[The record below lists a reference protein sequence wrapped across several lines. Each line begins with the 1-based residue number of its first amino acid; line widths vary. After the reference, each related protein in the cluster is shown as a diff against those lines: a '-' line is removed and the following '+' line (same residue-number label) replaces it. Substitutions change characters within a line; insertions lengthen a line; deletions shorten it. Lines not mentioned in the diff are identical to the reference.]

1 MKRNNTRYILLF
13 VSLIIVVSLSACVPM
28 PVRHA
33 DLNNP
38 IKTVAVLPMVN
49 QTNDVGAP
57 QYVRTELDK
66 RLPAYFYSI
75 KPLKDTDQLLR
86 DQMGVTL
93 GAQLDMTTPQ
103 KLGELLGVDAVIFGT
118 LMNFETQI
126 TGVINIKKAR
136 AKFKMVNTK
145 TGETIWQNGIG
156 IKSETKTGG
165 IGSALSA
172 VGAIKE
178 ATQKEDI
185 PWVTIESKS
194 EESFGGALLGAVA
207 EKAVSKVLKAPLKVE
222 TNEMLNRILATLP
235 VGPGTGQVVASVPPN
250 LPAIP
255 PPPQIEFHIPAFF
268 EFGKR
273 DFTALMIMTS
283 VIKSNNEKTVFDAK
297 LAKLGEKFR
306 NEIDMTKALSAKGD
320 VPPGFGRNIFIV
332 RPDKKLSYILYPDK
346 NKYIEQEDIKGIEEK
361 EEMPK
366 IEKKKVGTET
376 VDGHPCDKYEIKIT
390 YKDGKSES
398 GLFWEAT
405 DLDRFIIKSEM
416 ENADAKTV
424 IEIKNVKLGSPS
436 ITLFEVPQGYVKAS
450 SMMEIMMDEK
460 H

>member
-1 MKRNNTRYILLF
+1 
-13 VSLIIVVSLSACVPM
+13 
-28 PVRHA
+28 
-33 DLNNP
+33 
-38 IKTVAVLPMVN
+38 
-49 QTNDVGAP
+49 
-57 QYVRTELDK
+57 
-66 RLPAYFYSI
+66 
-75 KPLKDTDQLLR
+75 
-86 DQMGVTL
+86 
-93 GAQLDMTTPQ
+93 
-103 KLGELLGVDAVIFGT
+103 
-118 LMNFETQI
+118 
-126 TGVINIKKAR
+126 
-136 AKFKMVNTK
+136 
-145 TGETIWQNGIG
+145 
-156 IKSETKTGG
+156 
-165 IGSALSA
+165 
-172 VGAIKE
+172 
-178 ATQKEDI
+178 
-185 PWVTIESKS
+185 
-194 EESFGGALLGAVA
+194 
-207 EKAVSKVLKAPLKVE
+207 
-222 TNEMLNRILATLP
+222 MLNRILATLP

-332 RPDKKLSYILYPDK
+332 RYDKKLSYILYPDK

>member
-1 MKRNNTRYILLF
+1 MKRNNIRYILLLI
-13 VSLIIVVSLSACVPM
+13 SLIIVVSLSACVPM
-28 PVRHA
+28 PVRHG
-33 DLNNP
+33 DPNNP
-38 IKTVAVLPMVN
+38 IKTVAVLPMTN
-49 QTNDVGAP
+49 QTNDVEGP
-57 QYVRTELDK
+57 QYVRIELDK
-66 RLPAYFYSI
+66 RLPGYFYAN

-103 KLGELLGVDAVIFGT
+103 KLGELLGVDAVIYGT
-118 LMNFETQI
+118 LMNFDTQI
-126 TGVINIKKAR
+126 SGLLNVKRAR

-156 IKSETKTGG
+156 IKSETKSGG
-165 IGSALSA
+165 LIGSALSA
-172 VGAIKE
+172 AGSIKE
-178 ATQKEDI
+178 SKEEI
-185 PWVTIESKS
+185 QWVTIESKS
-194 EESFGGALLGAVA
+194 EDSFGGALLGAVA
-207 EKAVSKVLKAPLKVE
+207 EKAVSKVLKAPLKKE
-222 TNEMLNRILATLP
+222 TDEMLNRILANLP
-235 VGPGTGQVVASVPPN
+235 VGPGTGQVVASVPPA
-250 LPAIP
+250 LAAIP
-255 PPPQIEFHIPAFF
+255 TPKVEFHIPAFF

-273 DFTALMIMTS
+273 DFTAIMIMTS

-306 NEIDMTKALSAKGD
+306 NEIDMTKALSAKGN
-320 VPPGFGRNIFIV
+320 VPPGFGKNIFIV

-346 NKYIEQEDIKGIEEK
+346 NKYIEQEEIKGIEEK
-361 EEMPK
+361 EELPK
-366 IEKKKVGTET
+366 IEKRKVGTET

-390 YKDGKSES
+390 YKDGKSEG
-398 GLFWEAT
+398 GLLWEAT

-424 IEIKNVKLGSPS
+424 IEMKNVKLGSPS

-450 SMMEIMMDEK
+450 GMMEIMMDEK